1 MTPAELE
8 SLVAREV
15 AKLPRP
21 RAPKSLL
28 PRVLA
33 AVGQLRGEPWHRR
46 GWRAWPAALKF
57 ATGVLCVGFGW
68 LAPYAWDSM
77 ELALSHEVVVT
88 AGAMWRLL
96 VQPASAYLAALGAAL
111 VVASAMCLAAL
122 AFILREGGPNHEAF

>member
-1 MTPAELE
+1 MTSAELE

-21 RAPKSLL
+21 RAPRSLV

-33 AVGQLRGEPWHRR
+33 AVRHRRVEPWHRR
-46 GWRAWPAALKF
+46 GWRAWPATLKF

-77 ELALSHEVVVT
+77 EFALAHEAVVA
-88 AGAMWRLL
+88 AGVLWRLL
-96 VQPASAYLAALGAAL
+96 VQPVAVYLAALGAAM

-122 AFILREGGPNHEAF
+122 TFVLREGGTSHEAF

>member
-21 RAPKSLL
+21 RAPRSLV

-33 AVGQLRGEPWHRR
+33 AVRHRRGEPWHRR
-46 GWRAWPAALKF
+46 GWRAWPATLKF
-57 ATGVLCVGFGW
+57 ATAVLCVGFGW

-96 VQPASAYLAALGAAL
+96 VQPAAAYLAALGAAL

>member
-21 RAPKSLL
+21 RAPKSLV

-33 AVGQLRGEPWHRR
+33 AAGHRRRESWHRR
-46 GWRAWPAALKF
+46 GWRAWPATLKF
-57 ATGVLCVGFGW
+57 ATAVLCAGFGW

-77 ELALSHEVVVT
+77 EFALAHEVVVT
-88 AGAMWRLL
+88 AGTLWRVL
-96 VQPASAYLAALGAAL
+96 VQPVAVYLAALGAAM
-111 VVASAMCLAAL
+111 VVASAVGLAAL
-122 AFILREGGPNHEAF
+122 TFMLRDGGPKHEAF

>member
-21 RAPKSLL
+21 RAPRSLV

-33 AVGQLRGEPWHRR
+33 AVEQLRGEPWHRR
-46 GWRAWPAALKF
+46 GWRAWPATLKF
-57 ATGVLCVGFGW
+57 AAGVLCVGFGW

-96 VQPASAYLAALGAAL
+96 VQPAAAYLAALGAAL